1 MAVIDKGGPVGASYD
16 TKNPEELAYAL
27 RQWEHHISRASWGLD
42 SALHALRVAN
52 ANGDALAIA
61 AAGSAVRSAEK
72 CARDVWE
79 LLT

>member
-42 SALHALRVAN
+42 SALHALRVAK
-52 ANGDALAIA
+52 ASGDAYSLTIA
-61 AAGSAVRSAEK
+61 EHAVFVAEK
-72 CARDVWE
+72 CARGVWE